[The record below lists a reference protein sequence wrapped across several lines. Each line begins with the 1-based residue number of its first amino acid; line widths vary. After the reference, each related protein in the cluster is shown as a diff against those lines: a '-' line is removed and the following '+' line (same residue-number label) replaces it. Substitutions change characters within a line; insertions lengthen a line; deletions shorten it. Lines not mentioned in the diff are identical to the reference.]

1 MSAMIHLTSSELKPW
16 RVMAVWVGVTFG
28 PGSCCCRTPS
38 EMQGKLTVA
47 FHGEEGIDA
56 GGVSREW
63 YQVSASPLTFSSCF
77 CLILAYLLMCGTT
90 CSSSCRC
97 RLKGVWCKSS
107 AWISIRSRRLGI
119 GSILRGH
126 PAGLPMVGSTFQ
138 LLGTYQES
146 ITGISPSRAC
156 CVQVMAREIF
166 NPNFSLFVPVP
177 MGGSTFQ
184 PNPNSVVQNDEAR
197 GTNHLDFFKFV
208 GRVVGKALHDG
219 QYIDAYFTR
228 SFYKHMLGQPLTY
241 QVLCFRTPSNVCA
254 G

>member
-1 MSAMIHLTSSELKPW
+1 MSVHEQYKHGPNRFTEIHSTAKYGCHW
-16 RVMAVWVGVTFG
+16 
-28 PGSCCCRTPS
+28 CRTPS

-56 GGVSREW
+56 GGVTREW
-63 YQVSASPLTFSSCF
+63 YQVGACCHTFPFPPFPCTVLSQ
-77 CLILAYLLMCGTT
+77 LVL
-90 CSSSCRC
+90 
-97 RLKGVWCKSS
+97 SS
-107 AWISIRSRRLGI
+107 A
-119 GSILRGH
+119 
-126 PAGLPMVGSTFQ
+126 ACLPGCTVVWWWENSHFLQIIAPRCLHHGAY
-138 LLGTYQES
+138 G
-146 ITGISPSRAC
+146 RAHRYSAVRVKAWLTRPM

-241 QVLCFRTPSNVCA
+241 QVLCIIPRLTLRTCT
-254 G
+254 